1 MDRILEKIYATL
13 GATAFID
20 HLAEKLTGAE
30 FNSFLLDIFRRRAAT
45 ISPVQ
50 LLHEFGQNR
59 FVQPAGIDP
68 IRGRELEL
76 AWLKDA
82 QSRGFIPL
90 TLSPV
95 APLGT
100 CSVVGAVSQH
110 KVLSGSRG
118 TEVVADATNVLAL
131 LLARDFKGE
140 TNKDRLI
147 RYATVHRH
155 VRGQY
160 FDNPDFTAHFS
171 VFCLASGGFDRGN
184 FAFELDQLNEHVG
197 LILALLKQSVSS
209 GELLI
214 NFYLK
219 SENKR
224 FEELLRQDGHAWS
237 GLACNFVPDLE
248 NKYYRTV
255 QFKRVIKRADAEID
269 IADGGFVDWT
279 QQMIANR
286 KHRVLI
292 SGVGLE
298 LLQKLF

>member
-1 MDRILEKIYATL
+1 MNQILEKIHARL
-13 GATAFID
+13 DVNAFID
-20 HLAEKLTGAE
+20 QLAQKFTGAE
-30 FNSFLLDIFRRRAAT
+30 FNSLLLDLFRRRASM
-45 ISPVQ
+45 ISPAQ
-50 LLHEFGQNR
+50 LLREFAQNR

-68 IRGRELEL
+68 IRSRELEL
-76 AWLKDA
+76 AWLKSA
-82 QSRGFIPL
+82 ASRGFTPL

-95 APLGT
+95 APLGA
-100 CSVVGAVSQH
+100 CSVVGTVSQH
-110 KVLSGSRG
+110 KILSSSRG

-160 FDNPDFTAHFS
+160 FDHPDFTAHFS
-171 VFCLASGGFDRGN
+171 IFCLASGGFDRGN
-184 FAFELDQLNEHVG
+184 FAFELSQLNEHVD
-197 LILALLKQSVSS
+197 LILSLLQQSVSPD
-209 GELLI
+209 ELLI
-214 NFYLK
+214 KFYLK
-219 SENKR
+219 SDNKR
-224 FEELLRQDGHAWS
+224 FEELLRQDGHVWS
-237 GLACNFVPDLE
+237 RLPSNFIPDLE

-255 QFKRVIKRADAEID
+255 QFKIFIKRADAEID

-279 QQMIANR
+279 QQLIANR
-286 KHRVLI
+286 KHRVLV